1 MLDKQLLKY
10 LQHAGREIE
19 EALCLVYACHEQ
31 MLKGNQ
37 MAKKVAKKT
46 VAKKAVKKVM
56 KKKAC

>member
-1 MLDKQLLKY
+1 VLDKQLLKY

-37 MAKKVAKKT
+37 MAKKVAKKKT
-46 VAKKAVKKVM
+46 VKKTAM